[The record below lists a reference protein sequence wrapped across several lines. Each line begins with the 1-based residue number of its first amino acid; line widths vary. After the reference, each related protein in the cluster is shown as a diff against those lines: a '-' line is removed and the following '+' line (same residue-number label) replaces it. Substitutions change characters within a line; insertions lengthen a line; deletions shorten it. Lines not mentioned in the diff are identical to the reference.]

1 MFVTINDEIF
11 HKMINLQILLD
22 SDQLET
28 GCLNFQKAFI
38 LLLHCSRETIFIKIF
53 AMSYDNI
60 IFLVFMLSSFYYIF

>member
-28 GCLNFQKAFI
+28 GCLNF
-38 LLLHCSRETIFIKIF
+38 
-53 AMSYDNI
+53 
-60 IFLVFMLSSFYYIF
+60 